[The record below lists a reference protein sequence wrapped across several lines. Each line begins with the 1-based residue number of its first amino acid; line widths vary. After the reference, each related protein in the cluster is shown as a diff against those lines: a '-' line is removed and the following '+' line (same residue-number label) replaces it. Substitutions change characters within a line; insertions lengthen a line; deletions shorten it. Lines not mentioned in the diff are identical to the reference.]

1 MQSIAELLT
10 TGGTNPSLV
19 KSLSERIEAAEKMTP
34 EERQADLRQWMQHKV
49 DSYNA
54 MQGHLNDGY
63 VNSDKN
69 RVEGD
74 GYNCPLCLNRGNT
87 MFLEERNGMLYERSR
102 ECKCMVIRRSIWR
115 MKASGLEKSI
125 RDYTFKRFEV
135 TQQWQQTML
144 DMAQRYL
151 REGVAEGR
159 WLYFGGQ
166 PGCGKTH
173 LCTAVA
179 GKLLYERPLLYVIWP
194 QVSKKLKAIVNEA
207 EDYEREVTKLESIE
221 VLYIDD
227 FFKPVYGEDSYGNR
241 KILPPTTGDIKL
253 AFEILN
259 YRYINKLPTILSSE
273 WGVSELTDMD
283 EATGSRIH
291 ERSQGYR
298 MMITR
303 DRSRNYRLSDDTVV

>member
-1 MQSIAELLT
+1 MQSIGELLA
-10 TGGTNPSLV
+10 GTNIGLSLG
-19 KSLSERIEAAEKMTP
+19 KQLSEQLEAIEKMTP
-34 EERQADLRQWMQHKV
+34 EERQNDLRQRMKLGV
-49 DSYNA
+49 DRYNA
-54 MQGHLNDGY
+54 MPGHLNED
-63 VNSDKN
+63 SS
-69 RVEGD
+69 
-74 GYNCPLCLNRGNT
+74 YNCSLCLNRGNT
-87 MFLEERNGMLYERSR
+87 MCLEERNGMLYERVY
-102 ECKCMVIRRSIWR
+102 ECKCMSIRRSIWR
-115 MKASGLEKSI
+115 MKASGLESSI
-125 RDYTFKRFEV
+125 REYTFKRFEV
-135 TQQWQQTML
+135 TQPWQQSML
-144 DMAQRYL
+144 DMAQRYI
-151 REGVAEGR
+151 REGVSEGR

-194 QVSKKLKAIVNEA
+194 QVSKKLKAIVNDA

-241 KILPPTTGDIKL
+241 RILPPTTADIKL

-291 ERSQGYR
+291 ERSQGFR

>member
-1 MQSIAELLT
+1 MLAAEN
-10 TGGTNPSLV
+10 TGRSLG
-19 KSLSERIEAAEKMTP
+19 KLLSEQLAAIEKMTP
-34 EERQADLRQWMQHKV
+34 EERQEDLRRRMQKGV
-49 DSYNA
+49 EMYNA
-54 MQGHLNDGY
+54 TPGHLNDGY
-63 VNSDKN
+63 VNSDKKQ
-69 RVEGD
+69 VQGD
-74 GYNCPLCLNRGNT
+74 GYNCSLCLNRGDT
-87 MFLEERNGMLYERSR
+87 MFLEERNGVLYERAY
-102 ECKCMVIRRSIWR
+102 ECKCMNVRRSIWR

-135 TQQWQQTML
+135 TQPWQQTMI
-144 DMAQRYL
+144 DTARRYL
-151 REGVAEGR
+151 KEGVSAGR

-194 QVSKKLKAIVNEA
+194 QISKKLKALVNDA
-207 EDYEREVTKLESIE
+207 EEYEQEVSKLESIE

-227 FFKPVYGEDSYGNR
+227 FFKPVKDDDGR
-241 KILPPTTGDIKL
+241 TLPPTPADIKL

-259 YRYINKLPTILSSE
+259 YRYINKLPTIMSSE

-303 DRSRNYRLSDDTVV
+303 DRSRNHRLSDDTVV